1 MKNILFFYRKIHRY
15 AGASLYFTLIAMGT
29 MSLLEGAAILMLLPM
44 LSAAGVVDLDLSS
57 TPLAPLLNSMRLMPG
72 EYLLP
77 AVLIIYMLIVAVQ
90 QLLTRKVQLK
100 HAAIQFGFLREVRM
114 KLYESIVRA
123 RWEFHLQKRNSDLT
137 HLLLT
142 ETAKTS
148 AGTNAFLQLMS
159 QFLFASIQIG
169 IAFWLS
175 PSITVFVLLSGL
187 ILLLFSRNFIKKS
200 VKLGQRNFK
209 LGEDYIA
216 GITDHMNG
224 MKEIKTN
231 TLESSRVQW
240 YQGITADMNREQW
253 EFLKLKSTS
262 QMNYK
267 IASAILMGIFIYTAL
282 QFFQAQAAQLIL
294 IVLIFSRLWPKV
306 TGIQSS
312 FEQIAV
318 MIPSFERVR
327 SMQEDAD
334 LQAEKQP
341 SEKNPAAL
349 ALGLTLEEI
358 SFTYKGI
365 GKHALK
371 NISVF
376 FPANQ
381 TTAIVGASG
390 AGKSTLIDLLL
401 GLHRPDEGTMK
412 LDEKKL
418 THDEVM
424 ELRHKIS
431 YVPQD
436 PYLFQG
442 SIRENLQ
449 LVKPH
454 ASEEDMWE
462 ALRFAS
468 AADFIAALPQGLDTL
483 LGDRG
488 VRLSGGERQRLVL
501 ARAVLRKT
509 PILIL
514 DEATSALDAE
524 NEHHIQKAL
533 ENMRG
538 RMTVIVIAHRLS
550 TIRHADQ
557 VIVLE
562 EGKIIQQ
569 GGYQKLA
576 HETSGAFH
584 ELLQKQQV

>member
-1 MKNILFFYRKIHRY
+1 MKNILFFYKKIHHF
-15 AGASLYFTLIAMGT
+15 AGASLYLTLIAMGT

-57 TPLAPLLNSMRLMPG
+57 TPLAPLLDWMRLMPG

-77 AVLIIYMLIVAVQ
+77 AVLIIYILIVVIQ

-114 KLYESIVRA
+114 KLYEAMIRA

-159 QFLFASIQIG
+159 QFLFASIQIA

-175 PSITVFVLLSGL
+175 PSITIFVLLSGL

-200 VKLGQRNFK
+200 VKLGQKNFQ

-231 TLESSRVQW
+231 TLESSRVHW
-240 YQGITADMNREQW
+240 YQDITANMNREQW
-253 EFLKLKSTS
+253 QFMKLKSTS

-267 IASAILMGIFIYTAL
+267 IASAVLMGAFIYTAL

-312 FEQIAV
+312 LEQIGAMV
-318 MIPSFERVR
+318 PSFERVR

-334 LQAEKQP
+334 LQAEHQT
-341 SEKNPAAL
+341 SERIPAVL
-349 ALGLTLEEI
+349 AKGLVLENI

-365 GKHALK
+365 EKPAL
-371 NISVF
+371 NDISVL

-381 TTAIVGASG
+381 TTAIVGSSG

-401 GLHRPDEGTMK
+401 GLHRPDKGQMK
-412 LDEKKL
+412 LDEKSL

-424 ELRHKIS
+424 NLRRQIS

-442 SIRENLQ
+442 TIRENLQ
-449 LVKPH
+449 LVQPE
-454 ASEEDMWE
+454 ASEKDMWE
-462 ALRFAS
+462 ALEFAS
-468 AADFIAALPQGLDTL
+468 AANFIAKLPQELDTL

-488 VRLSGGERQRLVL
+488 IRLSGGERQRLVL

-562 EGKIIQQ
+562 DGRIIQQ

-584 ELLQKQQV
+584 DLLQKQQV